1 MKKVAVL
8 LSGCGFRDGSEI
20 HEATLTLLALDE
32 AGASV
37 QCLAPDIPQERVVNH
52 LTGASVP
59 ETRRVLQ
66 EAARLARGHIQ
77 DVRDARPEDFD
88 ALIILFPAVGMA

>member
-20 HEATLTLLALDE
+20 HEAALALLALDE
-32 AGASV
+32 AGARV

-52 LTGASVP
+52 LSGASVP
-59 ETRRVLQ
+59 ETRTCR
-66 EAARLARGHIQ
+66 R
-77 DVRDARPEDFD
+77 
-88 ALIILFPAVGMA
+88 